1 MKITQ
6 FSGPTKFFVFV
17 PIENLQ
23 VCVCVCVCTCACV
36 CACTSVCV
44 HVCVCA
50 RVCVHVRLC
59 VYACV
64 CAAVSG
70 CLYMSYPLV
79 VSFNPSFPC
88 PVPLTSQE
96 FRDALSSLLDEHG
109 DGEAPI
115 VANEPEP
122 SDDNLPNS
130 REVRAGGK
138 KFYFD
143 VSQNHR
149 GVFLKLSEV
158 GDVAGTAL
166 RPPV

>member
-1 MKITQ
+1 MPVHHSLKECMSLMVLPSFLNPITKI
-6 FSGPTKFFVFV
+6 
-17 PIENLQ
+17 LQ
-23 VCVCVCVCTCACV
+23 TSVCVCVCVR
-36 CACTSVCV
+36 
-44 HVCVCA
+44 VCA
-50 RVCVHVRLC
+50 RVCVGV
-59 VYACV
+59 CV
-64 CAAVSG
+64 CLIHSR
-70 CLYMSYPLV
+70 V

-115 VANEPEP
+115 AANEPEP

-143 VSQNHR
+143 VSQNHP
-149 GVFLKLSEV
+149 GVLLNLSEV
-158 GDVAGTAL
+158 GDEGRSSTLTCVCACVRVRVCVCVML
-166 RPPV
+166 L

>member
-1 MKITQ
+1 M
-6 FSGPTKFFVFV
+6 S
-17 PIENLQ
+17 
-23 VCVCVCVCTCACV
+23 
-36 CACTSVCV
+36 
-44 HVCVCA
+44 
-50 RVCVHVRLC
+50 
-59 VYACV
+59 
-64 CAAVSG
+64 
-70 CLYMSYPLV
+70 YMSYPLV

>member
-1 MKITQ
+1 MYTDPH
-6 FSGPTKFFVFV
+6 FPPS
-17 PIENLQ
+17 L
-23 VCVCVCVCTCACV
+23 
-36 CACTSVCV
+36 S
-44 HVCVCA
+44 
-50 RVCVHVRLC
+50 
-59 VYACV
+59 
-64 CAAVSG
+64 S
-70 CLYMSYPLV
+70 LV
-79 VSFNPSFPC
+79 NS
-88 PVPLTSQE
+88 TSQE

-122 SDDNLPNS
+122 NDDNLPNS

-158 GDVAGTAL
+158 GDVLAGAV
-166 RPPV
+166 PGP